1 MVRYL
6 GMFSSASLLVG
17 LVVLAGS
24 GRSRAQDEVP
34 NSYPHDYPGKPSGDF
49 SPEWQECEWMS
60 LLLLFYAVHSS
71 TCILDFLVN
80 DSLPNVAFPL
90 NRSWAG
96 NIPVNRTN
104 HPNDTLFFWAFES
117 SNGSLTAGA
126 DENSSAP
133 WAIWLNGG
141 YVVC

>member
-49 SPEWQECEWMS
+49 SPEWQECVCMS
-60 LLLLFYAVHSS
+60 LLLLIPALINQHFR
-71 TCILDFLVN
+71 
-80 DSLPNVAFPL
+80 LPCERFVAERYLP
-90 NRSWAG
+90 
-96 NIPVNRTN
+96 
-104 HPNDTLFFWAFES
+104 FES
-117 SNGSLTAGA
+117 FLGREYPSKQ
-126 DENSSAP
+126 DEPSERYTLLLG
-133 WAIWLNGG
+133 I
-141 YVVC
+141 